1 MLRCV
6 IAAKGWRLLAARPP
20 DADTSGGVGAA
31 ACGGGGRNVAD
42 PQQAVG
48 GANYTASEGVDATQG
63 GDKCKGAE
71 GVYIP
76 LQCRRLAAVRL
87 LARIPFWV
95 GLGAR
100 RGLTEAAGAK
110 SEQANSN
117 RHR

>member
-1 MLRCV
+1 M

-71 GVYIP
+71 GVHIP

-87 LARIPFWV
+87 LARIPLLGGV
-95 GLGAR
+95 GGKARLDRSR
-100 RGLTEAAGAK
+100 RGQE
-110 SEQANSN
+110 
-117 RHR
+117 